1 MHARHWFRLAAA
13 GIAAMFLGALPA
25 QAQIFMTKDHSLNDN
40 TAVCVSQDDGS
51 LVFPVDGDC
60 GTNLTGSDFLA
71 PIGIQAGKDDS
82 YTLLKNN
89 GEMIVN
95 APATFRKDTSF
106 VGNTSFAGPVQL
118 NGALTAGSVN
128 TANLTTST
136 VTADSVTTGSLAAD
150 SVSTGTIRVTGQSF
164 FDRYVYANGGLVVGR
179 SLALAADSNVNF
191 NGNAIHNVGAP
202 VEATD
207 AATKGY
213 VDSAITGVQGNVAAI
228 STQIDAINATDAR
241 QDGQITAIQAT
252 DTRQDGQI
260 AAIQATD
267 TRQDGQIAGIQATDT
282 RQDAQITA
290 IQAVDAQ
297 QTAQI
302 TTLQD
307 QVRGIQGDVA
317 GLRQDI
323 GGLRQD
329 IRRANAGI
337 AAAVALGGTM
347 VVPDSKVSVSFN
359 LATYRGQQGY
369 SAALVGQL
377 APRIYANVGVA
388 GSTVRGSS
396 TGRVGIAFGF

>member
-25 QAQIFMTKDHSLNDN
+25 QAQIFMTKDHSVNDN
-40 TAVCVSQDDGS
+40 TAVCVSQADGS

-60 GTNLTGSDFLA
+60 GTNLTGSDFLV
-71 PIGIQAGKDDS
+71 PIGIQAGKDDN

-95 APATFRKDTSF
+95 AAATFRKDTSF
-106 VGNTSFAGPVQL
+106 AGNTSFTGPVQL
-118 NGALTAGSVN
+118 NGALTVGSVN
-128 TANLTTST
+128 AANLATST
-136 VTADSVTTGSLAAD
+136 VTADTVTTGSLAAD
-150 SVSTGTIRVTGQSF
+150 SVNAGTIRITGQSF

-179 SLALAADSNVNF
+179 SLALAADANVNF
-191 NGNAIHNVGAP
+191 NGNVIHNVGAP

-228 STQIDAINATDAR
+228 STQIDAIKATDA
-241 QDGQITAIQAT
+241 
-252 DTRQDGQI
+252 RQDGQI

-267 TRQDGQIAGIQATDT
+267 TRQDGQITAIQATDT

-307 QVRGIQGDVA
+307 QVRGIQGDIA

-323 GGLRQD
+323 GGLHQD